1 MQPYIPGTQ
10 MPQLGFVS
18 LSRKRLVSLSQKFKN
33 ARAAH
38 VSSDK
43 WLKEVV
49 PCLKCESGKAASLLF
64 QFRGIKTK
72 GSVLTLHCLGCSDQR
87 SICPL
92 KILLFL
98 YLAVIHYLL
107 CGSTSALC
115 GCG

>member
-10 MPQLGFVS
+10 MPQLGFIS
-18 LSRKRLVSLSQKFKN
+18 LSGKHLVSLSQKFKN

-64 QFRGIKTK
+64 QSRATQ
-72 GSVLTLHCLGCSDQR
+72 DQR
-87 SICPL
+87 LCPHSPL
-92 KILLFL
+92 SGMF
-98 YLAVIHYLL
+98 
-107 CGSTSALC
+107 
-115 GCG
+115 